1 MQSTQQSD
9 DSQPSTKLIGTTL
22 KRELNAKYNRDY
34 RARQKA
40 AGTPKT
46 GGKRQYGSQF
56 KGFHGFDGEGMD
68 YDGSHALY
76 TLRAGELELYNDG
89 KALTSQNM
97 IPWLANLPHQTY
109 VGFSL
114 GYDFTMILR
123 ELATLTYKSGNSF
136 VKRLLGDREDWTDD
150 EKKFGIRIPGIPGIA
165 IRYVPR
171 KSLCLTNYYPVNGK
185 KLNTVRISDTFGF
198 FQSSFLTALSDW
210 SIGSKEEIA
219 AIEKGKRGRGNFN
232 GSIEERQYNA
242 LECVLLEKLMAKFK
256 GACDNA
262 NMTPALWEGA
272 GWLATRMYELHKNPT
287 RKENVLPDEI
297 APIADIAYYGGRFE
311 VLRYGR
317 IRGPIYDYDIN
328 SAYPSNMKDLPCLRP
343 GHGYWTKTAEGKWT
357 LHSVSWQPREGPELR
372 LGPLPV
378 RLKTGTVV
386 FPLKSAPGTR
396 DWYWS
401 YEITA
406 AWPFDFTVHDSRSYI
421 QTCDCK
427 PFGWVPDQYQERLRI
442 QQEHGKQAAVAPKL
456 GLNSLYG
463 KTAQRV
469 GERPYFNLVYAGII
483 TSMCRAQILRV
494 AYYLPGSEHVIM
506 IATDGI
512 FTSHEIPG
520 IETPK
525 EKILGGWDKTTF
537 KDGLVIAQPGLYWEP
552 VSKPS
557 GLTKSRG
564 ISANVIS
571 KHRVNAEKIWDN
583 HQRDKVYGFDITI
596 PSMFNS
602 LEVSLARNKPE
613 RIGQWDTDVKRT
625 YYFSVGEKRYA
636 SRYHP
641 DGSIIADAL
650 ETAGPTTR
658 SKDSNYDEVTETQQD
673 SDNLHDSELLDEEGI
688 Q

>member
-1 MQSTQQSD
+1 MLSTQQSD
-9 DSQPSTKLIGTTL
+9 DSQQSTKSIGTEL
-22 KRELNAKYNRDY
+22 KREQTAKRNREY
-34 RARQKA
+34 RARLKA
-40 AGTPKT
+40 KGESPK
-46 GGKRQYGSQF
+46 GKQYGSRFQ
-56 KGFHGFDGEGMD
+56 GFHGFDGEGMD
-68 YDGSHALY
+68 YDGFHALY

-89 KALTSQNM
+89 KPLTSQQM

-123 ELATLTYKSGNSF
+123 ELAPLTYKSGNSF
-136 VKRLLGDREDWTDD
+136 IKRLLGDREDWTDD
-150 EKKFGIRIPGIPGIA
+150 EKKFGIRIPGLPGIA
-165 IRYVPR
+165 LRYVPR

-185 KLNTVRISDTFGF
+185 KLKTVRISDTFGF
-198 FQSSFLTALSDW
+198 FQSSFLTALDDW
-210 SIGSKEEIA
+210 KIGTKKEIA
-219 AIEKGKRGRGNFN
+219 TITAGKRGRGNFT
-232 GSIEERQYNA
+232 GSIEERQYNT
-242 LECVLLEKLMAKFK
+242 LECVLLEQLMAKFK
-256 GACDNA
+256 IACDNA

-272 GWLATRMYELHKNPT
+272 GWLATRMYQLHNNPT
-287 RKENVLPDEI
+287 REETVLPEDI
-297 APIADIAYYGGRFE
+297 APLADLAYYGGRFE

-328 SAYPSNMKDLPCLRP
+328 SAYPSNMSELPCLLP
-343 GHGYWTKTAEGKWT
+343 NHGQWTPDTRGRWT
-357 LHSVSWQPREGPELR
+357 LHSVSWRPAHSFSPT

-386 FPLKSAPGTR
+386 FPLASAPGAK

-401 YEITA
+401 YEIDA
-406 AWPFDFTVHDSRSYI
+406 AYPFDFTIHDSRSYI
-421 QTCDCK
+421 QTCDCR

-442 QQEHGKQAAVAPKL
+442 QAEHGKQAAVAPKL

-483 TSMCRAQILRV
+483 TSMCRAQILKI
-494 AYYLPGSEHVIM
+494 AYEYPDSKHVIM

-512 FTSHEIPG
+512 FTSCQIPSIAIRI
-520 IETPK
+520 IEGKT
-525 EKILGGWDKTTF
+525 LGDWDITKF
-537 KDGLVIAQPGLYWEP
+537 KNGLVIAQPGLYWEP
-552 VSKPS
+552 VSKPN

-583 HQRDKVYGFDITI
+583 HQRDQVYGFDITI

-650 ETAGPTTR
+650 TSAGPTTR

-688 Q
+688 